1 MFNDAALVT
10 ESANLRKFALR
21 LTRNKANAE
30 DLLQMT
36 LLRALEKRDMFETG
50 TNLFRW
56 TSKIM
61 FNLFVSEYRRKMRFE
76 TQYSPDPYIERLSI
90 QPQQET
96 AVDLKTVHRA
106 MENLSDKHQEILSL
120 ICIQGLSYEEVAA
133 HLEIPIGTVRSRL
146 SRARETLQQMLDFAD
161 TPAAGHIAF
170 VPEQGQIGHRA

>member
-96 AVDLKTVHRA
+96 IVDLKTVHRA
-106 MENLSDKHQEILSL
+106 MESLSDKHQEILSL

-133 HLEIPIGTVRSRL
+133 QLEIPIGTVRSRL
-146 SRARETLQQMLDFAD
+146 SRARETLQLMLDDAPASVQVPFAPD
-161 TPAAGHIAF
+161 
-170 VPEQGQIGHRA
+170 QRQIGHHA